1 MKATS
6 KSNMNKYSK
15 NKSFIE
21 KVKLHFDSQNVIL
34 LLLCLFIIFI
44 TCYPLIMIVVNSF
57 YQEGA
62 FTLRAYTEAFTS
74 NGTYKALF
82 NTFKLAL
89 GVLGLTWLLGGG
101 LAFLCEKTD
110 FKYKKIIRLLVF
122 LSFTIPSYILSISW
136 IEITSRGGYLNRI
149 LKIIFPNIDY
159 SFNCY
164 SLLASIIVLSIHL
177 YPLIFFGISNA
188 LKKTGG
194 ILEKSGRLCGASST
208 YLLKTITLP
217 LILPS
222 FLSTGLLIIS
232 RTMANFGVVAQLA
245 LPVGKEVL
253 TTRIYSA
260 ISELNL
266 PLVCVLSILLMFIS
280 YLIFFITEKNTMK
293 KSYYLKQT
301 ENSSTRNIIKLGK
314 SKYFVNLLVFIFFL
328 VCFIIPLITLL
339 LSSFLKRWGLS
350 IDFSNMTLN
359 NYKFVLFE
367 NSLIKRAFLNSLV
380 YGIFS
385 ASTACIIGCF
395 IVYFYKH
402 LQSKRTDLL
411 MNVSQLPLSVPNM
424 ILAIGAIFAWIR
436 IPFKL
441 YGTKWIIIVTYII
454 LFIPI
459 VIKQLKGLAENIDNS
474 NDMSARTLGV
484 PIISRITKIFLP
496 QIKRGIT
503 SGWIICFLIA
513 LREIPISLLLYAKG
527 NETIG
532 VMLFTIQSNSYGLEM
547 TSAIAVI
554 VIAISIVGNILIR
567 KIGVRRL
574 GNE

>member
-1 MKATS
+1 MKITS

-15 NKSFIE
+15 IKSYMKE
-21 KVKLHFDSQNVIL
+21 VKLHFDLQNVIL
-34 LLLCLFIIFI
+34 LVVCFFIIFI
-44 TCYPLIMIVVNSF
+44 VCFPLTMILINSF
-57 YQEGA
+57 YRDGG
-62 FTLRAYTEAFTS
+62 FSIKAYIDAFTS

-82 NTFKLAL
+82 NTFKLAF
-89 GVLGLTWLLGGG
+89 GVLVFTWLLGGG

-110 FKYKKIIRLLVF
+110 FKFKKAIRFLVF

-136 IEITSRGGYLNRI
+136 IEIMSRGGYLNRL

-159 SFNCY
+159 SFNPY
-164 SLLASIIVLSIHL
+164 SLFASIIVLSIHL

-194 ILEKSGRLCGASST
+194 ILEKSGRLCGASSK

-253 TTRIYSA
+253 TTRIYGA

-266 PLVCVLSILLMFIS
+266 SLVCVLSILLIFIS
-280 YLIFFITEKNTMK
+280 YFMFIITERSIRK
-293 KSYYLKQT
+293 KSYYLKQI
-301 ENSSTRNIIKLGK
+301 ENSNNKNIVHLGRV
-314 SKYFVNLLVFIFFL
+314 KYFIYLLVFLFFL
-328 VCFIIPLITLL
+328 IFLVTPLITLI
-339 LSSFLKRWGLS
+339 LSSFLKRWGLA
-350 IDFSNMTLN
+350 INIQNMTLN
-359 NYKFVLFE
+359 NYKLVLFE
-367 NSLIKRAFLNSLV
+367 NSLIKRALLNSLF

-402 LQSKRTDLL
+402 IQSKRTDIL

-424 ILAIGAIFAWIR
+424 ILAIGAIFAWIN

-474 NDMSARTLGV
+474 NDMSARTLGIPV
-484 PIISRITKIFLP
+484 ISRITKIFLP

-547 TSAIAVI
+547 TSTIAVI
-554 VIAISIVGNILIR
+554 VIAISIVGNILIK

-574 GNE
+574 G